1 MWYEFFKAVIF
12 RPLVRF
18 GFKARITGAE
28 NLPKTGGGILASN
41 HIAIM
46 DSIVIPAMVPRK
58 LTFPAKA
65 ELFHPKGG
73 IGPRIVAWFLKAIG
87 TVPMDRGGGR
97 ASVNSLDQI
106 AAVLR
111 DGHLIAIFP
120 EGTRSPDGRLY
131 KGKTGMARMALA
143 NDVPIY
149 PVGVERTQRVRGW
162 FGIPWVSRP
171 IVRVG
176 DPLTFSEYA
185 GRQSETKVLRW
196 VTDETQ
202 AAIQRLSGQEY
213 ADVYATRVKYGDLS
227 EVGSDDFLR
236 PRPGGGEPPAVV
248 EESSGD

>member
-120 EGTRSPDGRLY
+120 KVPAHL
-131 KGKTGMARMALA
+131 MAAF
-143 NDVPIY
+143 
-149 PVGVERTQRVRGW
+149 TRVRRGW
-162 FGIPWVSRP
+162 PGWRWPTMFRSI
-171 IVRVG
+171 
-176 DPLTFSEYA
+176 
-185 GRQSETKVLRW
+185 QSELSARSGFVAGLASHGYLGQLFGWVIRLLSANMQGDNPKQRCCAGLPTKLRLRSSASRGKNMPMYTQPVSSMATFPRW
-196 VTDETQ
+196 VQMT
-202 AAIQRLSGQEY
+202 SYGHGQ
-213 ADVYATRVKYGDLS
+213 V
-227 EVGSDDFLR
+227 VGSHLR
-236 PRPGGGEPPAVV
+236 
-248 EESSGD
+248 